1 MPLAGWQH
9 ETITEGLDG
18 LRERLKEYR
27 VLGAKFAKW
36 RAVIRIADQLPSEN
50 CITADAHAL
59 GRYATLPGARFNLVP
74 IVELEVLMDGA
85 RTIERWR

>member
-1 MPLAGWQH
+1 
-9 ETITEGLDG
+9 
-18 LRERLKEYR
+18 

-59 GRYATLPGARFNLVP
+59 GRYAALCQEQGLVP
-74 IVELEVLMDGA
+74 IVEPEVLMDGT